1 MSFQAYID
9 NIKTKTGMTPGDFKR
24 AAESEGMLRPG
35 VKTGE
40 IAAWLKG
47 DYDLGRGHAM
57 AIVLTLKSGGEPK
70 TAPEDGISRHFKGDR
85 ARWHEPYE
93 RLLARVRGFGPGVS
107 VGPTS
112 SYIGFLRNHRK
123 FAVVQVTGDRLD
135 VGIKLKGEPPTSR
148 FEAAGTW
155 NSMVTHRVRISEP
168 RQLDAQVIAKLKDAF
183 DRA

>member
-1 MSFQAYID
+1 MSFQAYLD
-9 NIKTKTGMTPGDFKR
+9 NIKTKTGMTPADFRR

-40 IAAWLKG
+40 IVAWLKH

-57 AIVLTLKSGGEPK
+57 AIVLTLKSSSEPK
-70 TAPEDGISRHFKGDR
+70 TVPEDGISRHFKGDR
-85 ARWHEPYE
+85 ARWREPYE
-93 RLLARVRGFGPGVS
+93 MLLASVRGFGPGVS

-112 SYIGFLRNHRK
+112 TYISFLRNRKK
-123 FAVVQVTGDRLD
+123 FAIVQVTGDRLD
-135 VGIKLKGEPPTSR
+135 VGIKLKGERPTSR

-168 RQLDAQVIAKLKDAF
+168 RQLDSQVIAKLKDAF